1 MSDENEPTNQEGN
14 TPDPSPSAGGEPQV
28 PKHRFDEINSK
39 VRALQEELRI
49 KNELLNQSQQNRIPQ
64 VQAGDEGL
72 GITAEE
78 LGMDE
83 TAFKAFTRLA
93 EKVADKKVAR
103 EAGQYKRHLAGLAN
117 DSEEMKFLIKHGK
130 DKDSYLE
137 KVREYKHRHFQ
148 MTGSYMDTET
158 AYKLIRFDEMES
170 GRGRQSA
177 QVPDTSHS
185 APAASGSHTPSTPP
199 ATTTGAK
206 KAFHELTIEE
216 QEALLD
222 DGLRSGGPI

>member
-1 MSDENEPTNQEGN
+1 MSDENQPTNQDQNPE
-14 TPDPSPSAGGEPQV
+14 PSPSAGGEPQV

-49 KNELLNQSQQNRIPQ
+49 KNELINQSQQNRMPA
-64 VQAGDEGL
+64 QAEAEGL
-72 GITAEE
+72 GITADE

-83 TAFKAFTRLA
+83 HSFKAFTRLA

-103 EAGQYKRHLAGLAN
+103 ESGQYKRHLAGLAN

-130 DKDSYLE
+130 DKDSYLD
-137 KVREYKHRHFQ
+137 KVRDYKHRHFQ

-170 GRGRQSA
+170 GRGRQ
-177 QVPDTSHS
+177 
-185 APAASGSHTPSTPP
+185 APAAQPDTNYSAPGASGSRVPSTPP
-199 ATTTGAK
+199 ATTTDSK
-206 KAFHELTIEE
+206 KAFHDLSVEE
-216 QEALLD
+216 QEAMLE
-222 DGLRSGGPI
+222 DGFLSAGPI